1 MNTHLRMRRM
11 RACLRRAA
19 SLVVQTLQMLA
30 YLALLAGSLLLSD
43 VTATLHDLRR
53 RAYDALDTRIFPAI
67 ERYTTHRAHITFMA
81 LLWLALLVGGSWTA
95 FELVGGNYT
104 NGLSGLMTCIIA
116 HQQSLHV
123 RENRAQHAATH
134 ERLDDHE
141 RRLSAI
147 HGHVAPKPAPAS
159 ASADDG
165 GATLPLIPTP
175 PRQSPHTRRR
185 RPPNTP

>member
-1 MNTHLRMRRM
+1 MSLLMS
-11 RACLRRAA
+11 LRRAA
-19 SLVVQTLQMLA
+19 RLSGQAMQTA
-30 YLALLAGSLLLSD
+30 VYLALLTASLLLSD
-43 VTATLHDLRR
+43 VAATLHALRT

-81 LLWLALLVGGSWTA
+81 LLWFALLIGGSWTA

-116 HQQSLHV
+116 LQQSRHV
-123 RENRAQHAATH
+123 KENRAQHAATH

-147 HGHVAPKPAPAS
+147 HGHVAPKPAPA
-159 ASADDG
+159 AAAADDG

-175 PRQSPHTRRR
+175 PRQPPHTRKR

>member
-1 MNTHLRMRRM
+1 MSLRHI
-11 RACLRRAA
+11 RRAA
-19 SLVVQTLQMLA
+19 RLTIQALQTASIITLLVVSMLLNEA
-30 YLALLAGSLLLSD
+30 E
-43 VTATLHDLRR
+43 TTLHALRR
-53 RAYDALDTRIFPAI
+53 HAYDALDTRIFPAI
-67 ERYTTHRAHITFMA
+67 EKYTTHRAHITFMA
-81 LLWLALLVGGSWTA
+81 LLWVALLVGGSWTA

-116 HQQSLHV
+116 LQQSRHV

-147 HGHVAPKPAPAS
+147 HGHVAPKPAAS
-159 ASADDG
+159 AAAASADDG

-175 PRQSPHTRRR
+175 PRQPPQSRK
-185 RPPNTP
+185 RPPRQP